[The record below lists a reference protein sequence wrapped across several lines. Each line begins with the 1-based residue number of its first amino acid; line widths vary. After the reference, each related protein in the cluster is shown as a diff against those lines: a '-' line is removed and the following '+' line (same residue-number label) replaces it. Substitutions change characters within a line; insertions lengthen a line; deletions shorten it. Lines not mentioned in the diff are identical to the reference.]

1 MLYFIVPTKI
11 GSAAIERGANILS
24 CLSAAAAVIGDVSV
38 NVFDVNSDVFWKD
51 ARFTELPAEL
61 NLCPFV
67 HWNKSRVLNYALN
80 VLPPDAIVFVL
91 DADIVVPENLADI
104 ILNFVRPGILI
115 FPVFYSL
122 HKDVLLPQKK
132 YKTASEVT
140 TDLGDCSNPQ
150 GDAQGWW
157 RYTST
162 GLVGGYIS
170 DFKKLG
176 GYSTELGPGSA
187 SGWGGE
193 DTLLFARA
201 SARASVVRVC
211 IPGLYHQWHPP
222 SAGTSLLEKK
232 KEAAPEL
239 KDEIDG
245 LLAGGFSTK
254 LTTTSELPA
263 GLFS

>member
-11 GSAAIERGANILS
+11 GSAEGVRGANILS
-24 CLSAAAAVIGDVSV
+24 CLSATAAVIGDISV
-38 NVFDVNSDVFWKD
+38 NVFDVNSDVFWRD
-51 ARFTELPAEL
+51 ARFTALPAEL

-91 DADIVVPENLADI
+91 DADVVVPENLADI
-104 ILNFVRPGILI
+104 ILNVVRPGILI
-115 FPVFYSL
+115 FPVCYSL

-132 YKTASEVT
+132 YKTASAVT
-140 TDLGDCSNPQ
+140 TDLGDCANPQ

-157 RYTST
+157 RYTGT

-176 GYSTELGPGSA
+176 GYSTELGVC
-187 SGWGGE
+187 WGGE

-222 SAGTSLLEKK
+222 SAGASLLEKK
-232 KEAAPEL
+232 KEVAPEL
-239 KDEIDG
+239 KDEIDA

-263 GLFS
+263 RLFS